1 MLQQETRGPA
11 THFQSIKLI
20 KKEKWGRK
28 VNKLGATGGLHLGA
42 CIGFQR
48 KKEQACEGQ
57 TETEVQ
63 VRLCLLFDKASLIT
77 SACCAIALALLQ
89 LCGVPLQISR
99 LWRGPAPSLQN
110 ALVRHSEPHTA

>member
-1 MLQQETRGPA
+1 MATRVSLQ
-11 THFQSIKLI
+11 S
-20 KKEKWGRK
+20 KKKARE
-28 VNKLGATGGLHLGA
+28 
-42 CIGFQR
+42 
-48 KKEQACEGQ
+48 
-57 TETEVQ
+57 TETETGVQ
-63 VRLCLLFDKASLIT
+63 GRLCLLFDKASLIT